1 MAKNGSNFHISNGA
15 MISQARGVLSYSHIS
30 SFTHLHMGN
39 KRIIYG
45 VCVQSRAAPTLYSS
59 V

>member
-1 MAKNGSNFHISNGA
+1 MAKNGSKCHINNGTVIA
-15 MISQARGVLSYSHIS
+15 QAGGVLAYSHIS